1 MAKLRFGYFI
11 APFHR
16 AGTNPTLA
24 LQRDLEFV
32 EHLDALGYDEA
43 WIGEHH
49 SAGTEIISSPEV
61 FIAAAAQ
68 RAPRIRFGTGVISL
82 SYHNPLWVADR
93 LMLLDH
99 LTHGRV
105 IGGMGPG
112 SLPTDSAMI
121 GLSPTDTRELL
132 ETNLDIVVRLLAG
145 ESVTAKTATHELI
158 DARLQL
164 APYSDGGI
172 PLAVAAVASPTGARL
187 AGKHGIGLLSI
198 GATLI
203 VDGFDALAHHW
214 GIVEERAAAFGTRV
228 DRGLWTLVGPFHVA
242 ETDEQARAD
251 VRFGIEAWF
260 RYFQKVAAFPQMTM
274 PGDRVDEMIDVINNM
289 GAGVIG
295 TPERAR
301 AQVQRLWDQSGGFG
315 CMLQMGHEWANPA
328 ATKRSAELFAAEVM
342 PHFQGQAATDAGR
355 RPAGRPAA
363 RRPRPDSAECDRTHD
378 QEVRSRESRELTDV
392 RGRRR
397 VVYAGLQG
405 LIQSVSGQPS
415 TPAISSY
422 IVAPSMD
429 SRMMSAC
436 PAWRDSSSMRCRATQ
451 RTDQSLHV
459 LGEPRHVVRDRN
471 RCVQIGLGEDPQRL
485 GVLRLQRL
493 QQLVEGFVVTHHVL
507 VLVGGH
513 RALDRPGIRRRE
525 FRRRRGPLRPA
536 ALHSGGVLDQ
546 TADRQRAHRR
556 LGPRLLVGQP
566 VGHREER
573 VLLEGEE
580 LEQGLAF
587 VGGGRGHSGH
597 R

>member
-1 MAKLRFGYFI
+1 MDR
-11 APFHR
+11 
-16 AGTNPTLA
+16 
-24 LQRDLEFV
+24 
-32 EHLDALGYDEA
+32 
-43 WIGEHH
+43 WHH

-99 LTHGRV
+99 LTHGRL

-214 GIVEERAAAFGTRV
+214 GIVEERAAAFGIRV

-260 RYFQKVAAFPQMTM
+260 RYFQRVAAFPQMTM
-274 PGDRVDEMIDVINNM
+274 PGDRVDEMIDVINNL

-301 AQVQRLWDQSGGFG
+301 AQVQLVG
-315 CMLQMGHEWANPA
+315 P
-328 ATKRSAELFAAEVM
+328 
-342 PHFQGQAATDAGR
+342 
-355 RPAGRPAA
+355 
-363 RRPRPDSAECDRTHD
+363 
-378 QEVRSRESRELTDV
+378 VRWV
-392 RGRRR
+392 R
-397 VVYAGLQG
+397 
-405 LIQSVSGQPS
+405 
-415 TPAISSY
+415 
-422 IVAPSMD
+422 
-429 SRMMSAC
+429 
-436 PAWRDSSSMRCRATQ
+436 
-451 RTDQSLHV
+451 LHV
-459 LGEPRHVVRDRN
+459 AD
-471 RCVQIGLGEDPQRL
+471 
-485 GVLRLQRL
+485 
-493 QQLVEGFVVTHHVL
+493 
-507 VLVGGH
+507 
-513 RALDRPGIRRRE
+513 
-525 FRRRRGPLRPA
+525 GP
-536 ALHSGGVLDQ
+536 
-546 TADRQRAHRR
+546 
-556 LGPRLLVGQP
+556 
-566 VGHREER
+566 
-573 VLLEGEE
+573 
-580 LEQGLAF
+580 
-587 VGGGRGHSGH
+587 
-597 R
+597 